1 MECGFMSDARNITP
15 AKINEISINDTFWSP
30 IMELVRTKVLPYQ
43 WEALNDRIEGAE
55 PSHCMN
61 NFKVAARLTKAA
73 AEGCTERGEDDRFG
87 GFVFQDSDFAKWIEA
102 VGYTLMNRKDEE
114 LEQIADGAIDIVC
127 AAQQPDGYLDTYYI
141 INGLDQRFTNLRDNH
156 ELYCLGHLM
165 EGAVA
170 YYQATG
176 KRKLLDAVIRYT
188 DLVDLTFGPEPEK
201 LKGYPG
207 HEILEMALIRL
218 YQVTGETR
226 YVKLAKYFIDERGQ
240 EPLYFVEEEKKN
252 GLNPYYWRDSLFRYQ
267 YAQAGKPVRKQE
279 AAEGH
284 AVRAVYLYSGMADVA
299 RLTGDTE
306 LKEVC
311 DRLWDNIT
319 GKQLYITGG
328 IGSSAYGEAFTY
340 DYDLPNDT
348 VYAETC
354 ASIGLA
360 FFANRMLCSRPNS
373 KYSDVLEKVLYNG
386 ILSGM
391 SLDGT
396 KFFYV
401 NPLEVIPEASEKDQ
415 LHRHVR
421 VERQKWFG
429 CACCPPNLAR
439 ILSSLGQYAYGTGE
453 DTIFLHLYISGTY
466 CTRIGG
472 RDITLKVTTD
482 YPWGNQVAFE
492 LLSNNE
498 ENPNEPVTP
507 ISLAIRI
514 PGWCKKAAFT
524 TEGKAAAYEIRDGY
538 AYFTPLKP
546 GDRLLMELAMP
557 AVTVAANPKVRENI
571 GKVAVMR
578 GPLVYCLEEADNGK
592 ELHRIWL
599 ESKTEFTAQYEPDL
613 LGGIVTLH
621 CTGQILDDTGWTAE
635 ELYSSDAEPSYLP
648 KELTLIP
655 YYVWANR
662 TPGEMRVWINRLF

>member
-1 MECGFMSDARNITP
+1 MNQARRILPARISDV
-15 AKINEISINDTFWSP
+15 SINDTFWSP
-30 IMELVRTKVLPYQ
+30 IMETVRKKVIPYQ

-61 NFKVAARLTKAA
+61 NFKIAARLTKAA
-73 AEGCTERGEDDRFG
+73 AEGSAARGEADRFG

-114 LEQIADGAIDIVC
+114 LERIADGAIDIVC
-127 AAQQPDGYLDTYYI
+127 EAQQPDGYLDTYYI
-141 INGLDQRFTNLRDNH
+141 INGLEKRFTNLRDNH

-176 KRKLLDAVIRYT
+176 KRKLLDAVMKYA
-188 DLVDLTFGPEPEK
+188 DLVDATFGPEPDK

-218 YQVTGETR
+218 YRVTGEER
-226 YVKLAKYFIDERGQ
+226 YVRLAKYFIDERGQ
-240 EPLYFVEEEKKN
+240 EPLYFVEEAKKN
-252 GLNPYYWRDSLFRYQ
+252 GLSPYYWRDSLFRYQ

-279 AAEGH
+279 TAEGH

-299 RLTGDTE
+299 ALTEDKE
-306 LKEVC
+306 LQESCEK
-311 DRLWDNIT
+311 LWDNIT

-328 IGSSAYGEAFTY
+328 IGASAYGEAFTY

-360 FFANRMLCSRPNS
+360 FFANRMLCNQPGS
-373 KYSDVLEKVLYNG
+373 KYADVLEKVLYNG

-401 NPLEVIPEASEKDQ
+401 NPLEVIPGASEKDQ
-415 LHRHVR
+415 LHRHVK

-439 ILSSLGQYAYGTGE
+439 ILSSLGQYAFGSSE
-453 DTIFLHLYISGTY
+453 DTLFLHLFISGSY
-466 CTRIGG
+466 RAKSGG
-472 RDITLKVTTD
+472 QDITLKVTTD
-482 YPWGNQVAFE
+482 YPWGNQVMIEVAQ
-492 LLSNNE
+492 
-498 ENPNEPVTP
+498 ENTGDSSKTVSPFT
-507 ISLAIRI
+507 LAIRI
-514 PGWCKKAAFT
+514 PGWCRDAVFT
-524 TEGKAAAYEIRDGY
+524 LGDKAAAYELRDGY
-538 AYFTPLKP
+538 AYFTSLKP
-546 GDRLLMELAMP
+546 GDRLSMELSMP
-557 AVTVAANPKVRENI
+557 VVTVTANPKVRENI

-578 GPLVYCLEEADNGK
+578 GPLVYCLEEADNGRD
-592 ELHRIWL
+592 LHRICL
-599 ESKTEFTAQYEPDL
+599 EPGTEFSTQYEPDL

-621 CTGQILDDTGWTAE
+621 CTGLILDDTGWTSE
-635 ELYSSDAEPSYLP
+635 ELYSSEPELSYLP

-662 TPGEMRVWINRLF
+662 APGEMRVWINRK